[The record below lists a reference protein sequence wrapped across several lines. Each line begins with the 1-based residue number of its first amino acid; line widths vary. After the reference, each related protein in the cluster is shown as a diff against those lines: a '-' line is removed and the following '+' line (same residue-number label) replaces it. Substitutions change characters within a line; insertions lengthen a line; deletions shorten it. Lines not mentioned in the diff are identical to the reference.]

1 MIGNSPLHLPWR
13 IEVEQC
19 HQLQTRSDPAVIE
32 VRLRLSELH
41 CRPLPQSVL
50 VVFALQ
56 DLTLHR

>member
-1 MIGNSPLHLPWR
+1 M
-13 IEVEQC
+13 IEVGQC
-19 HQLQTRSDPAVIE
+19 HQLQTRLDPAVIE

-56 DLTLHR
+56 DLILRH